1 MPNELDLLRT
11 SEVLLPISVP
21 IRAATKE
28 HRIVRATEKP
38 SSDLL
43 GHINGRFPNARKD
56 SALLDFGWRL
66 LKRDDG
72 IDHVLRGCRIYELDS
87 SLSLRHFSFICSG
100 SALQF

>member
-43 GHINGRFPNARKD
+43 ATSKD